1 MEPRPYGRG
10 DMIQPHSAGQ
20 TASASMEPRPY
31 GRGDPSH
38 FPGQMR
44 SARLQWSHG
53 HTAVETRPGRR
64 GRSRGGASFNGATAI
79 RSWRRETPHANDR
92 HDQLASMEPRPYGRG
107 DEGRASRA
115 GGAVNAS
122 MEPRPYGRGDLRD
135 AATNWARSVLASMEP
150 RPYGR
155 GDGLSRAKRRS
166 RSWRFNG
173 ATAIRPWRHYSAQ
186 SCYTARNASM
196 EPRPYGRGDGVPFL
210 VVFQVPTCFNG
221 ATAIRPWRPGAG
233 AGIRP

>member
-64 GRSRGGASFNGATAI
+64 GRSRGGTSFNGATAI
-79 RSWRRETPHANDR
+79 RSWRRDDGLGPSEDLVA
-92 HDQLASMEPRPYGRG
+92 ASMEPRPYGRG
-107 DEGRASRA
+107 DEGRLSRA

-122 MEPRPYGRGDLRD
+122 MEPRP
-135 AATNWARSVLASMEP
+135 
-150 RPYGR
+150 
-155 GDGLSRAKRRS
+155 
-166 RSWRFNG
+166 
-173 ATAIRPWRHYSAQ
+173 
-186 SCYTARNASM
+186 
-196 EPRPYGRGDGVPFL
+196 
-210 VVFQVPTCFNG
+210 
-221 ATAIRPWRPGAG
+221 
-233 AGIRP
+233 

>member
-107 DEGRASRA
+107 DATMAS
-115 GGAVNAS
+115 
-122 MEPRPYGRGDLRD
+122 
-135 AATNWARSVLASMEP
+135 AR
-150 RPYGR
+150 
-155 GDGLSRAKRRS
+155 RRI
-166 RSWRFNG
+166 SWRLQWSHG
-173 ATAIRPWRHYSAQ
+173 HTAVETR
-186 SCYTARNASM
+186 
-196 EPRPYGRGDGVPFL
+196 
-210 VVFQVPTCFNG
+210 VVFPAPVGP
-221 ATAIRPWRPGAG
+221 
-233 AGIRP
+233 